1 VKLFTAKSPSG
12 FASSSSGTRRID
24 ISRLTPVKPTLA
36 ENSHS
41 EAETTPKTTA
51 ASPAFVTVYTFVIW
65 NHDIGATAIYPR
77 MATREAIA
85 RMRGK
90 VNEDTA
96 WVVDAAA
103 IDIEGFYS
111 GGRPEPVT

>member
-1 VKLFTAKSPSG
+1 
-12 FASSSSGTRRID
+12 
-24 ISRLTPVKPTLA
+24 
-36 ENSHS
+36 
-41 EAETTPKTTA
+41 
-51 ASPAFVTVYTFVIW
+51 
-65 NHDIGATAIYPR
+65 

-96 WVVDAAA
+96 WVVDGSA

-111 GGRPEPVT
+111 GGRPEVG

>member
-1 VKLFTAKSPSG
+1 M
-12 FASSSSGTRRID
+12 
-24 ISRLTPVKPTLA
+24 KPTLA

-41 EAETTPKTTA
+41 EAATTSKTTA
-51 ASPAFVTVYTFVIW
+51 DSPAFVTVYTFVIW

-111 GGRPEPVT
+111 GGRPEPR

>member
-1 VKLFTAKSPSG
+1 
-12 FASSSSGTRRID
+12 
-24 ISRLTPVKPTLA
+24 
-36 ENSHS
+36 
-41 EAETTPKTTA
+41 
-51 ASPAFVTVYTFVIW
+51 
-65 NHDIGATAIYPR
+65 

-96 WVVDAAA
+96 WVVDAAE

-111 GGRPEPVT
+111 GGRPDPRS